1 MTTVIDVPP
10 SLDDASFEVVLQ
22 QVAAAPLDSRLL
34 LDARHVRWVSPF
46 GLTALLTLGQ
56 SRPTKMAFTGPEM
69 DETVSYFNRAGFYQH
84 AQEIFEMHGHV
95 PRSRPAGMASSVL
108 LEITPIAGSKDV
120 HLVVDR
126 IQQRAQAILVSML
139 HLDPLATMRF
149 ATTLSEACQNI
160 VEHAESAGWVAVQT
174 YQWKQRLG
182 RRVVVIAVCDSGI
195 GFRRSLEQ
203 SPAFR
208 PSDRWNDARA
218 LEEAVIRG
226 VSRFRERGRGQG
238 LAGIRKFV
246 GMWDGKLS
254 VRSGTARIAIVPNW
268 DEDVALAE
276 DLPPFP
282 GSQMQI
288 IIPERLATA

>member
-10 SLDDASFEVVLQ
+10 SLDDASFEIVLQ
-22 QVAAAPLDSRLL
+22 QVAAAPADARLL
-34 LDARHVRWVSPF
+34 VDARHVRWISPY

-56 SRPTKMAFTGPEM
+56 SRPQKMAFTGPEV
-69 DETVSYFNRAGFYQH
+69 DETASYFSRAGFYHH
-84 AQEIFEMHGHV
+84 AEGIFEMHGHV
-95 PRSRPAGMASSVL
+95 PRSRGTGRASSVL
-108 LEITPIAGSKDV
+108 LEITPIVGSKDV
-120 HLVVDR
+120 HHVVDM
-126 IQQRAQAILVSML
+126 IQQRAQAILVSEL

-149 ATTLSEACQNI
+149 ATTLSESCQNI
-160 VEHAESAGWVAVQT
+160 VEHAETPGWVAVQT
-174 YQWKQRLG
+174 YRWKQRLG

-203 SPAFR
+203 SPTFR
-208 PSDRWNDARA
+208 PSDRWGDARA

-226 VSRFRERGRGQG
+226 ISRFRERGRGQG

-246 GMWDGKLS
+246 ASWDGKLS

-268 DEDVALAE
+268 DEDVPLTE
-276 DLPPFP
+276 DLPQFR

-288 IIPERLATA
+288 IIPERLAIK